1 MIDVLRRR
9 EGSGTERHSGKTCE
23 VGGTDWRD
31 AAASQEVP
39 RIASSSQELRERRGM
54 DSPLEPSGG
63 QGAGEGM
70 ALLRLGSGLPAP
82 RTVRERILLLKASGA
97 RSSVTAALGG

>member
-1 MIDVLRRR
+1 MFLGEEKVQGQRGTVGRRVKLEAQIGEMLLPAKKYHGLPVAPRSCERGVEWIPPSSLR
-9 EGSGTERHSGKTCE
+9 
-23 VGGTDWRD
+23 
-31 AAASQEVP
+31 
-39 RIASSSQELRERRGM
+39 
-54 DSPLEPSGG
+54 GG

-70 ALLRLGSGLPAP
+70 ALLRLDSGLPAP

>member
-54 DSPLEPSGG
+54 DSPLEPLGG

-70 ALLRLGSGLPAP
+70 ALLCLDSGLPAP

-97 RSSVTAALGG
+97 HSSVTAALGG

>member
-1 MIDVLRRR
+1 
-9 EGSGTERHSGKTCE
+9 
-23 VGGTDWRD
+23 
-31 AAASQEVP
+31 
-39 RIASSSQELRERRGM
+39 M

-70 ALLRLGSGLPAP
+70 ALLRLDSGLPAP

-97 RSSVTAALGG
+97 HSSVTAALGG

>member
-1 MIDVLRRR
+1 
-9 EGSGTERHSGKTCE
+9 
-23 VGGTDWRD
+23 
-31 AAASQEVP
+31 
-39 RIASSSQELRERRGM
+39 M
-54 DSPLEPSGG
+54 DSPLEPLGG

-70 ALLRLGSGLPAP
+70 ALLCLDSGLPAP